1 MAGAVYFWQKFMQ
14 PDIAVTKHIE
24 GKAEVPKEKARSGET
39 AFRRMPLILLK
50 EGELVSGRDRLMY
63 LMEYYPESKTYEE
76 AKRIVGEV
84 NLDLL
89 ISKIPQEKKT
99 EHIVRSGQALVTI
112 ARRSQTTIDYIM
124 RANAKTTALI
134 YPNEALTVYP
144 LDFSVE
150 IDLGRETLTV
160 LDEDKFFK
168 EYKILDQNFPPEF
181 GKKVSTSISEKVAW
195 NGTSPINFQDKNYLS
210 CKKWIR
216 TGKMGLF
223 IRQKLDENEKEGG
236 SRDYGVM
243 LAKSDVEELFTILR
257 VGTVIKVVN

>member
-1 MAGAVYFWQKFMQ
+1 MARLKLLLAFLALLIFAGGVAGAVYFWQKFMR
-14 PDIAVTKHIE
+14 PDIVVTKHIE
-24 GKAEVPKEKARSGET
+24 GKAEVPRKKPDLGKRHFDA
-39 AFRRMPLILLK
+39 AIDLLK
-50 EGELVSGRDRLMY
+50 EGELVSGRDRLLY

-150 IDLGRETLTV
+150 IDLGRETS
-160 LDEDKFFK
+160 DC
-168 EYKILDQNFPPEF
+168 F
-181 GKKVSTSISEKVAW
+181 G
-195 NGTSPINFQDKNYLS
+195 
-210 CKKWIR
+210 
-216 TGKMGLF
+216 
-223 IRQKLDENEKEGG
+223 
-236 SRDYGVM
+236 
-243 LAKSDVEELFTILR
+243 
-257 VGTVIKVVN
+257 